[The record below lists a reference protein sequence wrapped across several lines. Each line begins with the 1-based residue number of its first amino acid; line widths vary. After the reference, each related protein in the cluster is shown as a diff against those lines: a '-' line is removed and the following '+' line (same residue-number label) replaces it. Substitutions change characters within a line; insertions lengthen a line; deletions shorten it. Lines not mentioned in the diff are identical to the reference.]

1 VKRLTL
7 VRHLSIGLLVSS
19 LLVPS
24 TAQAQWAVHDF
35 AQFELQLSKRLEEA
49 NRWVQH
55 YLTLVDQLT
64 TLGGVLT
71 AADELVAKQRNAV
84 STMADIGRTI
94 RGAYQLKGQL
104 EAIVI
109 SRTNWLKS
117 TKARLDNGIFDPDAD
132 LRDLEEYFRN
142 SIGRSSQDTVANYE
156 RLMRVDNQLRRM
168 NEDLEKIRA
177 LRANTVKKQQAIKGK
192 LDEETEKPDEQKC
205 APCIG
210 SIKQDLTVHD
220 LLIAQYDEQ
229 IEQLMCQIEERKKR
243 YNVQMDER
251 YKFGQHVQSSS
262 QGWTEF
268 NKAMDELNEDLIKV
282 DWSQAG

>member
-1 VKRLTL
+1 MRRLTFARQL
-7 VRHLSIGLLVSS
+7 LIGLLVG
-19 LLVPS
+19 LLLMPS

-55 YLTLVDQLT
+55 YVTLVNQLT

-71 AADELVAKQRNAV
+71 AADELVAKQRKAV
-84 STMADIGRTI
+84 NTMSDIGQAV
-94 RGAYQLKGQL
+94 RGAYQLKDQL

-109 SRTNWLKS
+109 SRMQTIKS
-117 TKARLDNGIFDPDAD
+117 IHERAKNGIFDPDAD

-156 RLMRVDNQLRRM
+156 RLRRMDNQLRRM
-168 NEDLEKIRA
+168 HEDLEKTRQ
-177 LRANTVKKQQAIKGK
+177 LRANAVKKQKEILAK
-192 LDEETEKPDEQKC
+192 LDSEKSKPDGEKC
-205 APCIG
+205 APCIA
-210 SIKQDLTVHD
+210 SINQDLTISD
-220 LLIAQYDEQ
+220 LLIAQYDDQ
-229 IEQLMCQIEERKKR
+229 IEQLLCQIEDRKKK

-251 YKFGQHVQSSS
+251 FKFGQHVQSSS

-268 NKAMDELNEDLIKV
+268 NKAMDELNEDFNKV
-282 DWSQAG
+282 D

>member
-1 VKRLTL
+1 MRRSAFTRQLL
-7 VRHLSIGLLVSS
+7 IGLLVGV
-19 LLVPS
+19 LLIPS
-24 TAQAQWAVHDF
+24 PARAQWAVHDF

-55 YLTLVDQLT
+55 YVTLVNQLT

-71 AADELVAKQRNAV
+71 AADELVAKQRKAINAM
-84 STMADIGRTI
+84 SDIGQAV
-94 RGAYQLKGQL
+94 RGAYQLKDQL

-109 SRTNWLKS
+109 SRRQALKGIHQ
-117 TKARLDNGIFDPDAD
+117 RLKNGIFDPDAD

-156 RLMRVDNQLRRM
+156 RLMRMDNQLRRM
-168 NEDLEKIRA
+168 NEDLEKVRA
-177 LRANTVKKQQAIKGK
+177 DRAAAITKQQTIKGK
-192 LDEETEKPDEQKC
+192 LNEEMNKPDDQKC
-205 APCIG
+205 APCIA
-210 SIKQDLTVHD
+210 SINQDLTVYD

-229 IEQLMCQIEERKKR
+229 IEQLLCQIEDRKKK

-251 YKFGQHVQSSS
+251 FKFGQHVQSSS

-268 NKAMDELNEDLIKV
+268 NKAMDELNEDFNKV
-282 DWSQAG
+282 D

>member
-1 VKRLTL
+1 MRRPTFARQLL
-7 VRHLSIGLLVSS
+7 IGLLVGV
-19 LLVPS
+19 LLMPS
-24 TAQAQWAVHDF
+24 TARAQWAVHDF

-71 AADELVAKQRNAV
+71 AADELVAKQRKAIN
-84 STMADIGRTI
+84 TMSDIGQSV
-94 RGAYQLKGQL
+94 RGAYQLKDQL

-109 SRTNWLKS
+109 SRVKWLKS
-117 TKARLDNGIFDPDAD
+117 TKERLGNGIFDPDAD

-142 SIGRSSQDTVANYE
+142 SIGRSSQDTVANYD
-156 RLMRVDNQLRRM
+156 RLLRMDNQLRRM
-168 NEDLEKIRA
+168 HEDLEKARA
-177 LRANTVKKQQAIKGK
+177 LRADAVKKQQGIRGK
-192 LDEETEKPDEQKC
+192 LNEETNKPDDQKC
-205 APCIG
+205 APCIA
-210 SIKQDLTVHD
+210 SINQDLIVSD

-229 IEQLMCQIEERKKR
+229 IEQLLCQIEDRKKK

-251 YKFGQHVQSSS
+251 FKFGQHVQSSS

-268 NKAMDELNEDLIKV
+268 NKAMDELNEDFNKV
-282 DWSQAG
+282 D